1 MTEYRLA
8 RPQEEADVLDF
19 INMVFSMHSQPH
31 DFAAL
36 LPKVYAHP
44 GFARYHYVAVE
55 DGHIRG
61 TVALLPLTLRVEEN
75 CALKA
80 GYIGSVAVHPYSRG
94 AGHMKA
100 LMRMA
105 LTDAEAQ
112 GYDLLALGGRRQRYA
127 YFGFEKGGQRLTF
140 SLNSDNVRHAMADV
154 DEDAVR
160 IREVTDAQDAV
171 LEDVWQLS
179 RRQMLTCERD
189 RERLLDIFHSWHN
202 ALYVLE
208 DARQDGTFL
217 GYLNASGDQICELA
231 LLDERRLAETLK
243 AWMRGR
249 ARAGITV
256 PMYQRVRAS
265 YLKSIAENY
274 TVTDAHMLRVINW
287 RHALETLLT
296 FKAGYQPLCD
306 GRFVFEVED
315 GGRYLIQVRDHEVV
329 VRDTQETPDL
339 CFTQQR
345 AAEFFFSPY
354 SALMEASPMLK
365 SFLPVPFEIPS
376 ADAF

>member
-1 MTEYRLA
+1 
-8 RPQEEADVLDF
+8 
-19 INMVFSMHSQPH
+19 
-31 DFAAL
+31 
-36 LPKVYAHP
+36 
-44 GFARYHYVAVE
+44 
-55 DGHIRG
+55 
-61 TVALLPLTLRVEEN
+61 
-75 CALKA
+75 
-80 GYIGSVAVHPYSRG
+80 
-94 AGHMKA
+94 
-100 LMRMA
+100 
-105 LTDAEAQ
+105 
-112 GYDLLALGGRRQRYA
+112 
-127 YFGFEKGGQRLTF
+127 
-140 SLNSDNVRHAMADV
+140 MADV

-249 ARAGITV
+249 AKAGITV

-274 TVTDAHMLRVINW
+274 TCNRRAHAARNQL
-287 RHALETLLT
+287 AAY
-296 FKAGYQPLCD
+296 AGNAADL
-306 GRFVFEVED
+306 
-315 GGRYLIQVRDHEVV
+315 QVRLSAP
-329 VRDTQETPDL
+329 VRRTV
-339 CFTQQR
+339 C
-345 AAEFFFSPY
+345 
-354 SALMEASPMLK
+354 
-365 SFLPVPFEIPS
+365 V
-376 ADAF
+376 

>member
-1 MTEYRLA
+1 
-8 RPQEEADVLDF
+8 
-19 INMVFSMHSQPH
+19 
-31 DFAAL
+31 
-36 LPKVYAHP
+36 
-44 GFARYHYVAVE
+44 
-55 DGHIRG
+55 
-61 TVALLPLTLRVEEN
+61 
-75 CALKA
+75 
-80 GYIGSVAVHPYSRG
+80 
-94 AGHMKA
+94 
-100 LMRMA
+100 MRMA

-179 RRQMLTCERD
+179 RRQMLTCERN

-249 ARAGITV
+249 AKAGITV
-256 PMYQRVRAS
+256 PMYQAILRA
-265 YLKSIAENY
+265 
-274 TVTDAHMLRVINW
+274 LRKIT
-287 RHALETLLT
+287 R
-296 FKAGYQPLCD
+296 
-306 GRFVFEVED
+306 
-315 GGRYLIQVRDHEVV
+315 
-329 VRDTQETPDL
+329 
-339 CFTQQR
+339 
-345 AAEFFFSPY
+345 
-354 SALMEASPMLK
+354 
-365 SFLPVPFEIPS
+365 
-376 ADAF
+376 